1 MNATHSVNTT
11 HTDFRDFMAAP
22 EEILEDARNG
32 RLFILVDDEDRENE
46 GDLVIPAQ
54 MATPD
59 VINFMAKHG
68 RGLICLALTG
78 DRCRA
83 LGLPLMP
90 QQNSSRHGTAFTY
103 SIEAKEG
110 VTTGIS
116 ASDRAHTIA
125 VAIDP
130 SKDKGD
136 IATPGHVFPLMA
148 RDGGVLV
155 RAGHTEAAVDVA
167 RLAGLIPAGVI
178 CEIMN
183 DDGSMARMPD
193 LVAFAQHHGLRIG
206 AIADLIAHRRRTER
220 LVRREV
226 ESDFCS
232 DYGGAWRLVVYINT
246 VTGAEHLALVKGAID
261 SARPALVRM
270 HAINILDDLLHDAG
284 SGRGDLLHRAMEV
297 IGAAG
302 QGVIVLIREAE
313 QAYLSGR
320 LRARRDGDADE
331 GRLVDYGVG
340 AQILLDLGVE
350 DMILLSNTHR
360 HIIALD
366 GYGLRVV
373 EQRALL
379 GMEGSGP

>member
-1 MNATHSVNTT
+1 VSATHPIVTT
-11 HTDFRDFMAAP
+11 HTDFRDFLAAP

-59 VINFMAKHG
+59 VINFMAKYG

-78 DRCRA
+78 DRCRT

-130 SKDKGD
+130 SKDKND
-136 IATPGHVFPLMA
+136 IATPGHVFPLMG

-193 LVAFAQHHGLRIG
+193 LVAFAQHHNLKIG
-206 AIADLIAHRRRTER
+206 TIADLIAHRRRTER

-226 ESDFCS
+226 ESDFAS
-232 DYGGAWRLVVYINT
+232 DYGGDWRVVVYVNQ
-246 VTGAEHLALVKGAID
+246 VTGAEHLALVKGALD
-261 SARPALVRM
+261 PARPILVRM
-270 HAINILDDLLHDAG
+270 HAINILDDLLHDAT

-297 IGAAG
+297 IGEEG
-302 QGVIVLIREAE
+302 RGVIVLIREAE
-313 QAYLSGR
+313 QAHLSARVRARLSG
-320 LRARRDGDADE
+320 DAGE

-379 GMEGSGP
+379 ASEGTGP